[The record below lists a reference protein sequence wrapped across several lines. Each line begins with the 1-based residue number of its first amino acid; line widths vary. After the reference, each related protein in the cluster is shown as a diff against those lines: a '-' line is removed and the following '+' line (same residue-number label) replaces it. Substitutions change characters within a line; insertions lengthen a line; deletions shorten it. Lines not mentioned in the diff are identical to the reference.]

1 MEMVYVL
8 IRFDHPA
15 NKPYGDIW
23 FSDSRWSPDDP
34 PIKPTG
40 YTEQANRLAKALH
53 DKFESSVKVI
63 RDAVAVDD
71 TGATN
76 IPVFEVYFIDPLCTI
91 PTSNNCASPFF
102 GPPSPPD
109 KEIRQK
115 DEVLLAE
122 SEKLGSMK
130 ELMKDDGG
138 SFDLIFL
145 KEIGERNKVPGNN
158 NDIKRLVGEID
169 ELLKSQI

>member
-8 IRFDHPA
+8 IRFYHPA
-15 NKPYGDIW
+15 DKPYSDIW
-23 FSDSRWSPDDP
+23 FSDSRWSPDAP
-34 PIKPTG
+34 PITPTG
-40 YTEQANRLAKALH
+40 YTAQANRLAKALH

-63 RDAVAVDD
+63 RDAVEVDA

-76 IPVFEVYFIDPLCTI
+76 VPVFELYFIDPLCTI
-91 PTSNNCASPFF
+91 PTSNNPEPPFF
-102 GPPSPPD
+102 GQPSPPD

-145 KEIGERNKVPGNN
+145 KEIGERNKVPE
-158 NDIKRLVGEID
+158 NDSDIQRLVSEID
-169 ELLKSQI
+169 ELLKS